1 MEKFLHKQWQDLTNE
16 EQVYFLENSTITTT
30 SLKADD
36 DMFMSAL
43 VSNDKN
49 VLLACS
55 VDENNEVHI
64 KNTVRFRAKDELNN
78 IE

>member
-1 MEKFLHKQWQDLTNE
+1 MILTKCIIN
-16 EQVYFLENSTITTT
+16 VL
-30 SLKADD
+30 
-36 DMFMSAL
+36 
-43 VSNDKN
+43 KN

-64 KNTVRFRAKDELNN
+64 KNTARFRTKDELNN